1 MIDFNLLRKM
11 SLRPL
16 LPTPFPPPPLPPRA
30 LSMNDFNLL
39 RKMSRTPEVAG
50 AKERQ
55 ASGRSTVACH
65 IYFYTVLP
73 DSGPFVMQHD
83 PVDLLLPFN
92 GDNGFCGLPLTS
104 YSPGHAIPSR
114 SPPLPHSTHTSPPL
128 RMTNG
133 AASTPP
139 ASTVWAVCCLTS
151 GACCAGRSSWV
162 ATLSRAAPPRC

>member
-1 MIDFNLLRKM
+1 
-11 SLRPL
+11 
-16 LPTPFPPPPLPPRA
+16 
-30 LSMNDFNLL
+30 MNDFNLL

-65 IYFYTVLP
+65 IYFNTVLP

-114 SPPLPHSTHTSPPL
+114 SPPLPHNTHFTSSQDDEWGRQHASGFHCVGRVLLNLWRML
-128 RMTNG
+128 RGEIKLGSYTLESC
-133 AASTPP
+133 AA
-139 ASTVWAVCCLTS
+139 AVLRQRVPHVTQHQLAAWFS
-151 GACCAGRSSWV
+151 GGEGC
-162 ATLSRAAPPRC
+162 